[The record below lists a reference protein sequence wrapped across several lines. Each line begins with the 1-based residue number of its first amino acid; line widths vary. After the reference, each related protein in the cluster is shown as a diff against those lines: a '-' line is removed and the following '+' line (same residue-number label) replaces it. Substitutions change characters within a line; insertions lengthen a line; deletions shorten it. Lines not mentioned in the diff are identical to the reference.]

1 MKCIKCSTENN
12 FQERTTNIGKCKN
25 CQHQFVFEPTAMSPT
40 TRLTDFF
47 FTQLLDE
54 VSAKKTL
61 FFTPHQLY
69 YLLNCRLQSRTNRV
83 SLGKDFIKY
92 LVCGPL
98 AMIALG
104 FLGTKFL
111 DLPLDLLLAIFL
123 SAYALGVVVTIA
135 QRSVSP
141 RLNRRDRQTKATML
155 NIVAGV
161 LFLVA
166 LPMSIVV
173 QSLLGM
179 TSAIGAGLMAILLGL
194 ERRRLHTA
202 DDFLIN
208 KSQFEEYLQQWIKI
222 NGEPVKILFQSPMKS
237 LPMAKNSPPITNLST
252 TITAANYD
260 RVVVCNRSVIAQL
273 LIRNNFS
280 VENSCAVLTI
290 DGYPE
295 STFAATLAQL
305 HRNPQLQV
313 YALHDGSP
321 HGVQMIHRLR
331 QEERWF
337 PNTTIPIIDVGIMPR
352 QVMHNLEMSTGQS
365 AKVAHAARR
374 LPAVVRNSLRPDEL
388 KWLERGCYL
397 DLESF
402 SAQKIMQILQWAID
416 ESSQLNGSEG
426 EGMLSPDDA
435 AAEVDFYLLE
445 NFGWAS
451 DQRPN

>member
-1 MKCIKCSTENN
+1 MKCIKCSTENS
-12 FQERTTNIGKCKN
+12 FQERTTNIGKCSN
-25 CQHQFVFEPTAMSPT
+25 CQHPFVFEPTAMSPT
-40 TRLTDFF
+40 TKITDFF
-47 FTQLLDE
+47 FAQLLDE

-69 YLLNCRLQSRTNRV
+69 YLLNKRLQSRTNQV
-83 SLGKDFIKY
+83 SLVRDLFKY

-98 AMIALG
+98 AAIALG
-104 FLGTKFL
+104 FLGANFT

-123 SAYALGVVVTIA
+123 SVYALGTVVTIA

-141 RLNRRDRQTKATML
+141 RLNRRDRQTKATVL
-155 NIVAGV
+155 SIVAAV
-161 LFLVA
+161 LFLTA
-166 LPMSIVV
+166 LPVSIVA

-179 TSAIGAGLMAILLGL
+179 TTAIGAGLMAILLGL

-202 DDFLIN
+202 DDFLIS

-222 NGEPVKILFQSPMKS
+222 NGEPVKILFMSPLKI
-237 LPMAKNSPPITNLST
+237 LPMAKDSAPTNLNT
-252 TITAANYD
+252 TIIAPSFD
-260 RVVVCNRSVIAQL
+260 RVVVCNRSVVAQL
-273 LIRNNFS
+273 LIRNNFPA
-280 VENSCAVLTI
+280 ENSCAVLTI

-295 STFAATLAQL
+295 ITFATTLAQL
-305 HRNPQLQV
+305 RRQPQLQV

-321 HGVQMIHRLR
+321 HGVQLIHRLR
-331 QEERWF
+331 QEEQWF
-337 PNTTIPIIDVGIMPR
+337 PSTNIPIIDVGIMPR
-352 QVMHNLEMSTGQS
+352 QVMKNLEMNTGQS

-402 SAQKIMQILQWAID
+402 STQQIIQILQWAIY
-416 ESSQLNGSEG
+416 ESRQLNELDSDSLLNSDEAG
-426 EGMLSPDDA
+426 A
-435 AAEVDFYLLE
+435 KVDFYLLE

-451 DQRPN
+451 DQRPS